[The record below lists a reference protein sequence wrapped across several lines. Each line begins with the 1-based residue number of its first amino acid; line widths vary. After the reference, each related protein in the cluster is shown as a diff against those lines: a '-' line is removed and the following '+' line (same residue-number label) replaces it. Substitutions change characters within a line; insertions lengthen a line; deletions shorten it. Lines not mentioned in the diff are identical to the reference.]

1 MDDTF
6 QLIAKGNETLIA
18 RELDDKLFNEGWRF
32 VRYLKNSEVDF
43 PEFDAQEQ
51 ERDLLKLKESVF
63 PSMKATN
70 NGRFVEGSETGSRW
84 QTDIEIY

>member
-1 MDDTF
+1 MQDEF

-18 RELDDKLFNEGWRF
+18 RELDDKLFSEGWRF
-32 VRYLKNSEVDF
+32 IRYLKTSEVNF

-51 ERDLLKLKESVF
+51 ERDLVRLGESVF
-63 PSMKATN
+63 PSMKARN
-70 NGRFVEGSETGSRW
+70 DGRYVEGSETGSRW